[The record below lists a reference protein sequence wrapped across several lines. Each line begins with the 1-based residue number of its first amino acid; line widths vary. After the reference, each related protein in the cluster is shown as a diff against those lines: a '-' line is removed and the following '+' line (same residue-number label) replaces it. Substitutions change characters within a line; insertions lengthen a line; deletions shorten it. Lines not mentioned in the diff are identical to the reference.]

1 MRDWLHRQPVIGIQG
16 VLLGHGAPHEHVVAY
31 QIGSLK
37 IKPGGIHRFEYQLR
51 LVAPPIQSDGHDFK
65 ALQTV
70 PYHVRIV
77 DGRDQRTE

>member
-1 MRDWLHRQPVIGIQG
+1 MSI
-16 VLLGHGAPHEHVVAY
+16 VAN
-31 QIGSLK
+31 QVGSLK

-51 LVAPPIQSDGHDFK
+51 FVTPLVQSDGHDFK